1 MNIEVL
7 LFGKL
12 RELAVRQ
19 QVISINEGARM
30 GDLVDRLVKEYGSDF
45 GEEVDHEERW
55 HFLLNGRFYNPS
67 DGMEVTLKDG
77 DVVVMLPMLAGG

>member
-12 RELAVRQ
+12 RELAIRQ
-19 QVISINEGARM
+19 QVVSINDGARLR
-30 GDLVDRLVKEYGSDF
+30 DLVDRLVKEYGAGF

-55 HFLLNGRFYNPS
+55 HFLLNGWFYNPP
-67 DGMEVTLKDG
+67 DGMEVPLKDG

>member
-7 LFGKL
+7 FFGKL

-19 QVISINEGARM
+19 RVISITDGARL
-30 GDLVDRLVKEYGSDF
+30 GDLVDRLVKEYGADF
-45 GEEVDHEERW
+45 GEEVNHQERW

-77 DVVVMLPMLAGG
+77 DAVVMLPMLAGG

>member
-1 MNIEVL
+1 MRIEVL

-19 QVISINEGARM
+19 QVISIADGARLR
-30 GDLVDRLVKEYGSDF
+30 DLVDRLVKEYGPDF
-45 GEEVDHEERW
+45 GQEVDHEERW

-67 DGMEVTLKDG
+67 DGMELSLKDG
-77 DVVVMLPMLAGG
+77 DVVAMLPMLAGG

>member
-19 QVISINEGARM
+19 QVVSINDGARLR
-30 GDLVDRLVKEYGSDF
+30 DLVDWLVNKYGADF

-67 DGMEVTLKDG
+67 DGMEVSLKDR
-77 DVVVMLPMLAGG
+77 DVVAMLPMLAGG

>member
-19 QVISINEGARM
+19 QVISINGGARLR
-30 GDLVDRLVKEYGSDF
+30 DLVDWLVREYGPDF
-45 GEEVDHEERW
+45 GQEVDHQERW

-67 DGMEVTLKDG
+67 DGMEMLLKDG
-77 DVVVMLPMLAGG
+77 DVVAILPLLVGG

>member
-19 QVISINEGARM
+19 QVVSITDGARLR
-30 GDLVDRLVKEYGSDF
+30 DLVDRLVKEYGVDF
-45 GEEVDHEERW
+45 SEEVDHQERW

-67 DGMEVTLKDG
+67 DGMEVLLKDG
-77 DVVVMLPMLAGG
+77 DVVAMLPMLAGG